1 MQSKNYRRPKT
12 HKSAQVM
19 WLSAKYR
26 IDYKRDRKKFIKDY
40 PAVLQMSTFDQQ
52 YILT

>member
-1 MQSKNYRRPKT
+1 MRSKRYRRPKA
-12 HKSAQVM
+12 HKNVKVM

-26 IDYKRDRKKFIKDY
+26 IKYKRNRQKFIEDH
-40 PAVLQMSTFDQQ
+40 PEVLQMSSFDQR

>member
-1 MQSKNYRRPKT
+1 MKPKNYRRPKA
-12 HKSAQVM
+12 HKNVKVM

-26 IDYKRDRKKFIKDY
+26 LEYKRNRQAFLADH
-40 PAVLQMSTFDQQ
+40 PEVLQMPSFDQQ